1 MATAKW
7 TLMGMYNYDDTIF
20 NEMILPTGIDAD
32 LFKQSLLIEKGE
44 FEVLFP
50 DPNFMKNAIKIW
62 SSKWFRTF
70 SEWLKGTQAEWNP
83 IYNYDR
89 YEEGWDDNKKNYS
102 SVNQADYSDKRTA
115 NLEHSHIL
123 NTKDERTADLED
135 KRTAD
140 LEEKRVANL
149 KDERTADLEDKRTAD
164 LEEKRVANLK
174 DESTSGKKDEST
186 FNNADITSQIKPST
200 TEHKVAAYDS
210 ATYAESSQDI
220 VNNGESKIQHVG
232 TVTNE
237 SDGTETTSHTG
248 SDTTATTGS
257 DTMKH
262 TGTDT
267 TAHTGSDTT
276 ATTGSD
282 TMKHSG
288 TDTTAH
294 TGNEINNE
302 TGTDETTHKGKLS
315 DITGKEQNTNQHT
328 AHLYGNI
335 GVTTSAAMLAE
346 FYNVAKWN
354 LYEHMADVF
363 GSELLIQ
370 VY

>member
-20 NEMILPTGIDAD
+20 NEMVLPTGIDAD

-102 SVNQADYSDKRTA
+102 STNSADYSDKRTA

-123 NTKDERTADLED
+123 NTKDERTADM
-135 KRTAD
+135 
-140 LEEKRVANL
+140 
-149 KDERTADLEDKRTAD
+149 EDKRTAD

-186 FNNADITSQIKPST
+186 FNNADITSQTNPST

-210 ATYAESSQDI
+210 ASYVESSQDI
-220 VNNGESKIQHVG
+220 VDNGESKVQHVG

-248 SDTTATTGS
+248 SDTNT
-257 DTMKH
+257 
-262 TGTDT
+262 
-267 TAHTGSDTT
+267 
-276 ATTGSD
+276 TTGSD

-328 AHLYGNI
+328 AHLFGNI
-335 GVTTSAAMLAE
+335 GVTTSSAMLAE
-346 FYNVAKWN
+346 FYNIARWN

-363 GSELLIQ
+363 GSELLVQ

>member
-102 SVNQADYSDKRTA
+102 SINQADYSDKRTA
-115 NLEHSHIL
+115 NLEHNHIL
-123 NTKDERTADLED
+123 NT
-135 KRTAD
+135 
-140 LEEKRVANL
+140 

-186 FNNADITSQIKPST
+186 FNNADLTSQTTPSI

-220 VNNGESKIQHVG
+220 VNNGDSKVQHVG

-262 TGTDT
+262 TG
-267 TAHTGSDTT
+267 S
-276 ATTGSD
+276 
-282 TMKHSG
+282 
-288 TDTTAH
+288 DTTAH

-302 TGTDETTHKGKLS
+302 TSTDETTHKGKLS

>member
-7 TLMGMYNYDDTIF
+7 TLMGMYNYDNTIF

-32 LFKQSLLIEKGE
+32 LFKSSLLIEKGE

-50 DPNFMKNAIKIW
+50 DPDFMKNAIKVW
-62 SSKWFRTF
+62 SAKWYRTF
-70 SEWLKGTQAEWNP
+70 SEWLKGTKAEWNP

-102 SVNQADYSDKRTA
+102 STNSADYSDKRTA
-115 NLEHSHIL
+115 NLEHNHIL
-123 NTKDERTADLED
+123 NT
-135 KRTAD
+135 
-140 LEEKRVANL
+140 

-186 FNNADITSQIKPST
+186 FNNADITSQTKEST

-210 ATYAESSQDI
+210 SSYVPSSQDI
-220 VNNGESKIQHVG
+220 VNNGDSKTSHVG

-237 SDGTETTSHTG
+237 SDGTETT
-248 SDTTATTGS
+248 
-257 DTMKH
+257 
-262 TGTDT
+262 
-267 TAHTGSDTT
+267 AHTGSDTMS
-276 ATTGSD
+276 TTGSD

-288 TDTTAH
+288 TDTMAH

>member
-50 DPNFMKNAIKIW
+50 NPDFMKNAIKIW

-89 YEEGWDDNKKNYS
+89 YEEGWDDLKKNYS
-102 SVNQADYSDKRTA
+102 STNSADYSDKRTA
-115 NLEHSHIL
+115 NLEHNHIL
-123 NTKDERTADLED
+123 NTR
-135 KRTAD
+135 
-140 LEEKRVANL
+140 
-149 KDERTADLEDKRTAD
+149 DERTADLEDKRTAD

-186 FNNADITSQIKPST
+186 FNNADLTSQTTPST

-220 VNNGESKIQHVG
+220 VNNGDSKVQHVG

-262 TGTDT
+262 TG
-267 TAHTGSDTT
+267 S
-276 ATTGSD
+276 
-282 TMKHSG
+282 
-288 TDTTAH
+288 DTTAH

>member
-7 TLMGMYNYDDTIF
+7 TLMGMYNYDNTIF

-32 LFKQSLLIEKGE
+32 LFKSSLLIEKGE

-50 DPNFMKNAIKIW
+50 DPDFMKNAIKVW
-62 SSKWFRTF
+62 SAKWYRTF
-70 SEWLKGTQAEWNP
+70 SEWLKGTKAEWNP

-89 YEEGWDDNKKNYS
+89 YEEGWDDNKKKYS
-102 SVNQADYSDKRTA
+102 SINNADYSDKRTA
-115 NLEHSHIL
+115 DLQDKHVL
-123 NTKDERTADLED
+123 NTKDERTADTEENRILNTKD
-135 KRTAD
+135 ARTAD
-140 LEEKRVANL
+140 L
-149 KDERTADLEDKRTAD
+149 
-164 LEEKRVANLK
+164 
-174 DESTSGKKDEST
+174 KDEST
-186 FNNADITSQIKPST
+186 FNNADTTSQTKEST

-210 ATYAESSQDI
+210 SSYVPSSQDI
-220 VNNGESKIQHVG
+220 VNNGDSKVQHTG

-237 SDGTETTSHTG
+237 TTGT
-248 SDTTATTGS
+248 DTTAHSGTDATT
-257 DTMKH
+257 TK
-262 TGTDT
+262 GTDT
-267 TAHTGSDTT
+267 TAHTGSDT
-276 ATTGSD
+276 
-282 TMKHSG
+282 
-288 TDTTAH
+288 
-294 TGNEINNE
+294 INT
-302 TGTDETTHKGKLS
+302 TGTDETVHKGKLS
-315 DITGKEQNTNQHT
+315 DITGDEQNTNQHT

>member
-44 FEVLFP
+44 FEVLYPNP
-50 DPNFMKNAIKIW
+50 DFMKNAIKIW

-115 NLEHSHIL
+115 NLEHNHIL
-123 NTKDERTADLED
+123 NIKDERTADLED
-135 KRTAD
+135 KRM
-140 LEEKRVANL
+140 
-149 KDERTADLEDKRTAD
+149 AD

-174 DESTSGKKDEST
+174 DESSSGKKDEST
-186 FNNADITSQIKPST
+186 FNNADLTSQTTPST

-210 ATYAESSQDI
+210 ADYVESSQDI
-220 VNNGESKIQHVG
+220 VNNGDSKVQHVG

-237 SDGTETTSHTG
+237 SDGTETTS
-248 SDTTATTGS
+248 
-257 DTMKH
+257 
-262 TGTDT
+262 
-267 TAHTGSDTT
+267 HTGSDTT

>member
-7 TLMGMYNYDDTIF
+7 TLMGMYNYDNTIF

-32 LFKQSLLIEKGE
+32 LFKSSLLIEKGE

-50 DPNFMKNAIKIW
+50 NPDFMKNAIKVW
-62 SSKWFRTF
+62 SAKWYRTF

-102 SVNQADYSDKRTA
+102 SVNNADYSDKRTA
-115 NLEHSHIL
+115 NLEHNHIL
-123 NTKDERTADLED
+123 NT
-135 KRTAD
+135 
-140 LEEKRVANL
+140 

-186 FNNADITSQIKPST
+186 FNNADITSQTKEST

-210 ATYAESSQDI
+210 SSYVPSSQDT
-220 VNNGESKIQHVG
+220 VNNGDSKTAHVG

-237 SDGTETTSHTG
+237 SDGTETT
-248 SDTTATTGS
+248 
-257 DTMKH
+257 
-262 TGTDT
+262 
-267 TAHTGSDTT
+267 AHTGSDTMS
-276 ATTGSD
+276 TTGSD

>member
-20 NEMILPTGIDAD
+20 NDMILPAGIDAD
-32 LFKQSLLIEKGE
+32 LFKQSLLVEKGE

-50 DPNFMKNAIKIW
+50 NPSFMKNAIKIW

-89 YEEGWDDNKKNYS
+89 YEEGWDDNKKHYS
-102 SVNQADYSDKRTA
+102 SINSADYSDKRTA
-115 NLEHSHIL
+115 NLEHNHIL
-123 NTKDERTADLED
+123 NT
-135 KRTAD
+135 
-140 LEEKRVANL
+140 

-186 FNNADITSQIKPST
+186 FNNADLTSQTTPST

-210 ATYAESSQDI
+210 ASYVESSQDI
-220 VNNGESKIQHVG
+220 VNNGDSKVQHVG

-257 DTMKH
+257 DIMT
-262 TGTDT
+262 
-267 TAHTGSDTT
+267 
-276 ATTGSD
+276 
-282 TMKHSG
+282 HSG